1 MTLTPRDDIQ
11 MSVTLLALH
20 AAAVERPNGRDN
32 LLGFK
37 DADATLGTPE
47 TQKSGSKQTFIF
59 YTESYDVE
67 CLLMPNVIIL
77 YVILLW

>member
-47 TQKSGSKQTFIF
+47 TQKSGSLK
-59 YTESYDVE
+59 S
-67 CLLMPNVIIL
+67 
-77 YVILLW
+77 LWI